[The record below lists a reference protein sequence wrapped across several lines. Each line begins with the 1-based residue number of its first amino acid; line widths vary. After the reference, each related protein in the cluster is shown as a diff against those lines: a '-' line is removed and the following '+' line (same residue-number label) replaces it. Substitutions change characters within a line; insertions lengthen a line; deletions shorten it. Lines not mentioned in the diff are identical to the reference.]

1 MKPTAFILIMLAFS
15 LLPSP
20 STPQESGLEGILVRP
35 QQSIETEEDIDSLV
49 NLCETYSITHVFL
62 MVKQDTGPESG
73 LLYYN
78 SAYTPRASD
87 FDILHSTLEKAHQK
101 NIKVYAWL
109 PLLYDR
115 WASEQG
121 LGLRAGEY
129 WISPLK
135 AVSYF
140 STMVSEIK
148 AYGVDGILFDYL
160 WFPDDFAASEQLKS
174 NFGEKF
180 GYDVRTIDLSLEKE
194 RNTPLWHEW
203 ISYRNEV
210 LADFLKDIM
219 PEDIPVGVT
228 VIPQD
233 ILDSESE
240 YVPPTL
246 ASFVTVQIDGDP
258 TPLVNK
264 LTLLTKADVY
274 VTVSN
279 DYVSDVRQQIFEST
293 FADMLIFSS
302 EIWDESAFKRIK
314 KAEVPFTDI
323 RMTRLPFIDYYN
335 NSYDM
340 RKWKIYEI
348 NTVVIP
354 SGHVFSTYF
363 KYTPYKEKWSLY
375 TEKFDRDYVE
385 EMIQQA
391 REIGLYA
398 VLQID
403 IQSEEYVVKYP
414 EAASI
419 TFRWEANRK
428 RVCLSEI
435 SGDVYKQEFFEMAKF
450 LADNYE
456 AEALLITNISYLE
469 DCFCIDCLESYID
482 FMAEK
487 GVSVEDWPRT
497 NGEIDI
503 YNQTVGEWKTHIITE
518 FLGDLREY
526 LRNSNKELWVDV
538 PVSAN
543 LEYSSSEYGLYL
555 PDVEKI
561 VDRIV
566 LTSIDITNPP
576 RTGRVARS
584 LTSRYILSF
593 YADSVNVPA
602 REYVLDSLRITYEN
616 QVNSVGINPHSAMT
630 DSLWGAFYIAYAYR
644 LALTSDALMEIY
656 NLDNYEGVIST
667 YFLMAEERNE
677 EERQNRE
684 NARNSIQEAE
694 KSYSDVLITLEDAK
708 QIDLDIT
715 SFEITIEQNLA
726 LLSDAKNLFVQGD
739 YLQAE
744 RKGKTVVIEF
754 STLAVQIEK
763 MVSQERIDRVTSG
776 ISIVVVFLLIMMYV
790 RFTMR
795 KRKK

>member
-1 MKPTAFILIMLAFS
+1 MKPTALLLIILVFS
-15 LLPSP
+15 LLPHP
-20 STPQESGLEGILVRP
+20 STPQESVSEGILVHP
-35 QQSIETEEDIDSLV
+35 QERIETEADIDNLI
-49 NLCETYSITHVFL
+49 NLCETYEITHIFL

-78 SAYTPRASD
+78 SAYTPPASD

-140 STMVSEIK
+140 STMVNEIQSYK
-148 AYGVDGILFDYL
+148 VDGILFDYL

-180 GYDVRTIDLSLEKE
+180 GYNVRTIDLSLEKE
-194 RNTPLWHEW
+194 RNTPLWHDW

-219 PEDIPVGVT
+219 PEDIPVGVM
-228 VIPQD
+228 VIPED

-246 ASFVTVQIDGDP
+246 ASFVTVQVDGDP
-258 TPLVNK
+258 TPLINK

-274 VTVSN
+274 VTISN

-302 EIWDESAFKRIK
+302 ETWDESAFKRIK

-335 NSYDM
+335 NNYDM
-340 RKWKIYEI
+340 RNWKIYEI

-354 SGHVFSTYF
+354 SGHLFSTYF
-363 KYTPYKEKWSLY
+363 KFTPYKEKWSLY

-385 EMIQQA
+385 EMTQEA
-391 REIGLYA
+391 RETGLYA
-398 VLQID
+398 VLQLD

-419 TFRWEANRK
+419 TFKWEANRK
-428 RVCLSEI
+428 RVCLTEI
-435 SGDVYKQEFFEMAKF
+435 SGEVYKKELFEMAKF

-503 YNQTVGEWKTHIITE
+503 YNQTVGEWKTHVITQ
-518 FLGDLREY
+518 FLGDLREH

-555 PDVEKI
+555 PRVEEI

-566 LTSIDITNPP
+566 LTSSDITNPP
-576 RTGRVARS
+576 RTGRIARS
-584 LTSRYILSF
+584 LTPRYILSF
-593 YADSVNVPA
+593 YIDPGNMPA
-602 REYVLDSLRITYEN
+602 RAYVLDSLKIAYEN
-616 QVNSVGINPHSAMT
+616 QIDSVGINPHSAMT

-644 LALTSDALMEIY
+644 LALTSETLMDIY
-656 NLDNYEGVIST
+656 NQSNYEGVIST
-667 YFLMAEERNE
+667 YFLMAKERKE

-684 NARNSIQEAE
+684 NARQSIQEAE
-694 KSYSDVLITLEDAK
+694 KSYSNVLNSLEEAK

-715 SFEITIEQNLA
+715 SFEVTIEKNLTS
-726 LLSDAKNLFVQGD
+726 LSDAKNLFVQGT

-744 RKGKTVVIEF
+744 RKGETVAIEF
-754 STLAVQIEK
+754 STLAVHIEK
-763 MVSQERIDRVTSG
+763 MVGQERINRVTSG
-776 ISIVVVFLLIMMYV
+776 ILIVVVFLLIMMYV